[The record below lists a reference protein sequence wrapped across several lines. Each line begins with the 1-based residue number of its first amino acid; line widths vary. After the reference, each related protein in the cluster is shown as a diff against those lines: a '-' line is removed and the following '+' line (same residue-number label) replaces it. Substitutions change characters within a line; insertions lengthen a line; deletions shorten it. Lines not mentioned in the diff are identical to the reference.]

1 MLRSVYGPCT
11 QPELEITEFF
21 FLLDFNCKIE
31 AEVGNM
37 VFQCEKT
44 EIKTL
49 EERLVVEQYNV
60 HETKSTNFNFA
71 KLYECEIRLYRKT
84 AGC

>member
-1 MLRSVYGPCT
+1 
-11 QPELEITEFF
+11 
-21 FLLDFNCKIE
+21 
-31 AEVGNM
+31 M

-49 EERLVVEQYNV
+49 EELLVVEQYNV

-71 KLYECEIRLYRKT
+71 KLYECEIRLHRKT